1 MLYAILI
8 STVLLFVAVLLLGVR
23 IFFVKDGKFPNIHIG
38 GNKALRDKGVGCAT
52 TQDRQAQQKKK
63 RMNTSDIK
71 KKITANN

>member
-63 RMNTSDIK
+63 RMNTSDI
-71 KKITANN
+71 